1 MQPVG
6 FSSFPHRGLAEFRS
20 VPLPDVGQF
29 QVCCVKN
36 VGHISTQA
44 EASGSGIGG
53 NTVAGPSVDKEKQR
67 QLTWC
72 KELMVIKRKARRSSL
87 YRICKRTEYTV
98 IDSAPW
104 QGGDQLWDGEVV
116 ITSTETVMRQLVPQ
130 PPADPCFRVLHPCGS
145 ASPQLCSLTPL
156 QFRIFTVPRSILRPQ
171 KPRGKPQ
178 ALIWRVAPRPG
189 QTRADESALAV
200 C

>member
-1 MQPVG
+1 M
-6 FSSFPHRGLAEFRS
+6 RY
-20 VPLPDVGQF
+20 
-29 QVCCVKN
+29 

-72 KELMVIKRKARRSSL
+72 EELMVIKRKARRSS

-104 QGGDQLWDGEVV
+104 KGGDQLWDGEVV
-116 ITSTETVMRQLVPQ
+116 ITSTVTVMRQLVPHHRLT
-130 PPADPCFRVLHPCGS
+130 PVFVFCALADLQVRSFAASQLCGS
-145 ASPQLCSLTPL
+145 ASSHFHGPYRDHRSLEVNRKLLSGVWPQGLARHVQTSLRLRSAKPFGSIPHKCGPAFCGAGPL
-156 QFRIFTVPRSILRPQ
+156 HYRSP
-171 KPRGKPQ
+171 
-178 ALIWRVAPRPG
+178 A
-189 QTRADESALAV
+189 QTF
-200 C
+200 